1 MIGWP
6 SIICLL
12 RVFCVTDLHEK
23 EGRLATKNQDRPVVY
38 IFYGLA
44 LVLSCKRYQQ
54 CLRLVWLV
62 DQAKAQSQQR
72 GVVWV
77 IR

>member
-1 MIGWP
+1 MRKRAA
-6 SIICLL
+6 L
-12 RVFCVTDLHEK
+12 R
-23 EGRLATKNQDRPVVY
+23 RKNQDHPVVY

-44 LVLSCKRYQQ
+44 LVFSCKRYQQ

-62 DQAKAQSQQR
+62 DQAKAQLQQR